1 MSRTHTRMLWKIG
14 IVMFACI
21 PFVLAA
27 WIVPAYFYKWDVIS
41 TARGSAVCIMVWLA
55 LCIYSPLFLR
65 YPWRE
70 RARGFIFYWFCTA
83 ALFNI
88 VWQVPLILFRSYI
101 TQAEPTHANLLK
113 YSAWWGYGFADAH
126 YGQVSKWMMS
136 EETWWFLAIVISI
149 VGLVLVKR
157 GKDTNGFLLLGIA
170 GMLQAYNASLYIVY
184 DAMTGFENIA
194 PGVISPIL
202 YWGFNPLWA
211 ITSLV
216 ASILSFKFVLGK
228 ARAGHAVASDN
239 DVHRRE

>member
-1 MSRTHTRMLWKIG
+1 MSRKHSRTLLKIG
-14 IVMFACI
+14 IVMFVCI

-27 WIVPAYFYKWDVIS
+27 WIVPAYFYKWDVVS

-70 RARGFIFYWFCTA
+70 KTHGFIFYWFCTA

-88 VWQVPLILFRSYI
+88 VWQVPLILFRSFI
-101 TQAEPTHANLLK
+101 TQAEPTNTNLLK
-113 YSAWWGYGFADAH
+113 FSAWWGYGFADAH
-126 YGQVSKWMMS
+126 YGMVDKWMMS
-136 EETWWFLAIVISI
+136 EETWWFLAIMISVI
-149 VGLVLVKR
+149 GLVLVKR
-157 GKDTNGFLLLGIA
+157 GRKLNGFLLLGIA

-184 DAMTGFENIA
+184 DAMTGFQNIA
-194 PGVISPIL
+194 PGVISRVL

-216 ASILSFKFVLGK
+216 ASILSFQFVIRE
-228 ARAGHAVASDN
+228 ARPGHS
-239 DVHRRE
+239 